1 MKKLMF
7 SLLVLPMAMIATA
20 QKGPESTPYMTK
32 EFSASSIKLVE
43 STTSGGN
50 ISVSGTASGQAK
62 VEVFIHSGNSRKDLS
77 RDEIQHRLNE
87 DYEVK
92 VEMSGQK
99 LVASAKPKKRNMNW
113 NNSLSISFVI
123 YVAKNTETNL
133 TTSGGNINLDE
144 LTGRQDFTTSGGN
157 LKINKLSG
165 DVKGR
170 TSGGNI
176 TVQNSDNKLNLTT
189 SGGNI
194 HAENC
199 NGELKLSTSGGSIDL
214 TALKGN
220 IDATTSGGNV
230 RGSNIAG
237 ELEAHTSGG
246 NVRLENLSCD
256 INASTSGGNVSV
268 AVTTPGKFVKLSNSG
283 GSISLVLPANK
294 GYDMKISG
302 DRVKTE
308 NLANFKGDIEED
320 EIEGAVNGGG
330 TAVTVR
336 ASSGRVNVSM
346 K

>member
-20 QKGPESTPYMTK
+20 QKGPDSAPYMTK
-32 EFSASSIKLVE
+32 EFSASEIKSVE

-50 ISVSGTASGQAK
+50 ISVSGTASGQAR
-62 VEVFIHSGNSRKDLS
+62 VEVFVRSGNSKKELS
-77 RDEIQHRLNE
+77 KDEIQKRLAE
-87 DYEVK
+87 DYDVK

-99 LVASAKPKKRNMNW
+99 LVASAKTKRKNMNW
-113 NNSLSISFVI
+113 NNALSISFYI

-133 TTSGGNINLDE
+133 TTSGGNINLEE

-157 LKINKLSG
+157 LNINKLSG

-176 TVQNSDNKLNLTT
+176 KVQQSDNKLDLTT

-194 HAENC
+194 DAENC
-199 NGELKLSTSGGSIDL
+199 SGQMRLSTSGGSIEL

-230 RGSNIAG
+230 RGSNISG

-256 INASTSGGNVSV
+256 VEASTSGGNVNV
-268 AVTTPGKFVKLSNSG
+268 AVTTPGKYVKLSNSG

-330 TAVTVR
+330 TSVTVR
-336 ASSGRVNVSM
+336 ASSGRVSVSM